1 MFYWLGCYQH
11 RNHRFRDRVFPEIAH
26 KHCYARYEPLSSLL
40 SRINL
45 EKDKLMPFLL
55 SSKNVF
61 RYLLDYSLCN
71 EQGLKPFQVEAGAFG
86 KNFSL
91 LVSLSSDR
99 KLLVKQERHWRNGK
113 TANEFFKEWQFH
125 KLLRQFPE
133 LSQLSSTVSDVIHF
147 DESNSIIVYN
157 YLLNYLDLDKFY
169 RKKQTFPALIATS
182 IGRTLAV
189 LHRTTLDQQKC
200 RDFIC
205 QIQEESP
212 SQFFNPVPRLGRI
225 GPEVFGSIPPDCLK
239 FYVLYQRYESLVAAV
254 ADLTAGWHPCCVIHN
269 DLKLDNILLHEGWEQ
284 FTSQGEQQQGNLI
297 RLIDWERCA
306 WGDPAFDLGTIL
318 ASYLRVWLDSLVAD
332 PSMGIEE
339 SLRLAVTPLKVLR
352 FSMVA
357 LMKAYLEN
365 FPAILEHYSDFL
377 QRVVQFAGLA
387 LIETIGAFIDYHK
400 YFGNRSICMLQVAK
414 SLLCRPEQSIT
425 TLFGMTESELACLNS
440 SPV

>member
-1 MFYWLGCYQH
+1 
-11 RNHRFRDRVFPEIAH
+11 
-26 KHCYARYEPLSSLL
+26 
-40 SRINL
+40 
-45 EKDKLMPFLL
+45 MPFLL
-55 SSKNVF
+55 SSENVF
-61 RYLLDYSLCN
+61 RYLLDYSLCA
-71 EQGLKPFQVEAGAFG
+71 EQGLNFFQVEAGAFG

-91 LVSLSSDR
+91 LVSLTSDL
-99 KLLVKQERHWRNGK
+99 KLLVKQERLWRNGK
-113 TANEFFKEWQFH
+113 TNNEFFKEWQFH

-133 LSQLSSTVSDVIHF
+133 LSQLSSTVSEVIHF

-157 YLLNYLDLDKFY
+157 YLINYLDLDKFY
-169 RKKQTFPALIATS
+169 RKEQTFPPFIATS
-182 IGRTLAV
+182 IGKTLAV
-189 LHRTTLDQQKC
+189 LHRTTLNQQEC

-205 QIQEESP
+205 QVQEESP
-212 SQFFNPVPRLGRI
+212 QFYNPVPRLGRI
-225 GPEVFGSIPPDCLK
+225 GPEIFGSIPDDCLK

-269 DLKLDNILLHEGWEQ
+269 DLKLDNILLHEGWKQ
-284 FTSQGEQQQGNLI
+284 STLQGEQLQGNLI

-332 PSMGIEE
+332 PSIEIEE

-425 TLFGMTESELACLNS
+425 TLFGTTKSELACLNS